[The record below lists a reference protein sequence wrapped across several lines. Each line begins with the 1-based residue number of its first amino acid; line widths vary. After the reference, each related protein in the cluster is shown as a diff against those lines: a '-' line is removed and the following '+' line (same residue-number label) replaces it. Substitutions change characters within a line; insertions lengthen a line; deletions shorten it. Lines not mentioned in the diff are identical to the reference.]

1 MFKIQIFQILEKR
14 KGGKRKEKMTTAAF
28 SSISFE
34 SELAKRFKK
43 LSRERNESHSQT
55 LNYLMVGLLFAE
67 EQIKKYQDDIKAGK
81 VYL

>member
-1 MFKIQIFQILEKR
+1 MK
-14 KGGKRKEKMTTAAF
+14 TASF

-55 LNYLMVGLLFAE
+55 LKHLMVDLASAREKL
-67 EQIKKYQDDIKAGK
+67 KKYQDDIKAGK

>member
-1 MFKIQIFQILEKR
+1 
-14 KGGKRKEKMTTAAF
+14 MTTAAF

-43 LSRERNESHSQT
+43 LSQERNESHSDT
-55 LNYLMVGLLFAE
+55 LNHLMDKL
-67 EQIKKYQDDIKAGK
+67 KKYQDDIKAGK